1 MKKKRKTSKVDY
13 EDLAYTYQIVE
24 VALLNSILKA
34 HGIADKR
41 KRRKICD
48 DFIFDQG
55 IIFDEG
61 AFQAE
66 SGGKWYAP
74 VPCFA
79 EAKGSPDDGAFGR
92 TNKFYKL
99 SHDFSGYHEAALSN
113 CAQFFD
119 DWKEKTDFDWGPEH
133 E

>member
-1 MKKKRKTSKVDY
+1 MKKKPRKVEY

-24 VALLNSILKA
+24 IALLNSILKA

-48 DFIFDQG
+48 DFLFDQG
-55 IIFDEG
+55 VIIDEG
-61 AFQAE
+61 AFQTEPA
-66 SGGKWYAP
+66 GKWYAP

-79 EAKGSPDDGAFGR
+79 EAKGSPDEGFGR
-92 TNKFYKL
+92 TKKFYKL
-99 SHDFSGYHEAALSN
+99 TEDSPSYHEAALSN
-113 CAQFFD
+113 SALFFEE
-119 DWKEKTDFDWGPEH
+119 WREKTDFDWGPEH